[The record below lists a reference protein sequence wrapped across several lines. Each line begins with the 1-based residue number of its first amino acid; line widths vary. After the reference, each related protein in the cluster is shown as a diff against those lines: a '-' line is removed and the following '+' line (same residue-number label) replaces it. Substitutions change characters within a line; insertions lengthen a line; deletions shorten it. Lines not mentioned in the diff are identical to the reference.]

1 MRSFRLTRRSWLR
14 LTTGAV
20 GGLALAWHRAPGAS
34 AADAAAL
41 SSPTRVR
48 STVGPAARSALAQ
61 GDSVLHSAEPFGPP
75 TLEPTNNISSYLIR
89 FGLGETLLKVTP
101 DGSFVP
107 WLAESVAP
115 LDPLRWQVKLR
126 SGVTFWNGRG
136 VDAEAVRGSIMRAVA
151 KNPSS
156 AALLNLAS
164 AEAADPQTVILT
176 TRSPNGGMLSHL
188 AGFRAI
194 VHDAEHAAQVG
205 DEAFGLAPMLTG
217 PFIPTE
223 FRVRELV
230 TAKRFDGYWQGP
242 AKLAGIEMRAVAD
255 ANARLAA
262 MLAGDVEM
270 ARDLPVAATAQ
281 ARAAGVTVISSPT
294 NFMYQV
300 YLNNRREPFTD
311 AATRQALSLAIDR
324 ESLIAH
330 VLGGV
335 GSIATGPFASF
346 HPFAAPTPLAYD
358 PARAK
363 QLLDSAGWVDQGGGA
378 RMRGGQAL
386 EFELLTYPARP
397 DLVLL
402 ATAIQAQ
409 LAEVGVTVTLRS
421 VESASITGILDKGEY
436 QASMWTLQMAPSGDP
451 GYILQTVYT
460 TGGDSNPQ
468 LGYTSPRFDALIAQ
482 LNGTTDVAQRFALA
496 QQAQAILREDS
507 PAIYLMSP
515 SFNTLHSS
523 RLQSFVASPFDHYLI
538 DSSLALA

>member
-1 MRSFRLTRRSWLR
+1 MASSRITRRRWLG
-14 LTTGAV
+14 LAAGAT
-20 GGLALAWHRAPGAS
+20 GGLALPWRAGTALAAEAS
-34 AADAAAL
+34 WSTATLAPILASPAVQADAIL
-41 SSPTRVR
+41 R
-48 STVGPAARSALAQ
+48 
-61 GDSVLHSAEPFGPP
+61 SAEPFGPP
-75 TLEPTNNISSYLIR
+75 TLEPTNNISSYAIR
-89 FGLGETLLKVTP
+89 FGLGETLLRVTP

-107 WLAESVAP
+107 WLAESVTA

-126 SGVTFWNGRG
+126 SGVTFWNGRI
-136 VDAEAVRGSIMRAVA
+136 VDADAVRGSIMRAIA
-151 KNPSS
+151 KNPST
-156 AALLNLAS
+156 AALLNIAS
-164 AEAADPQTVILT
+164 VEAADSLTVILT
-176 TRSPNGGMLSHL
+176 TKSPNGGMLSHL

-230 TAKRFDGYWQGP
+230 TARRFDGYWQGP
-242 AKLAGIEMRAVAD
+242 AKLTGIEMRAVAD

-281 ARAAGVTVISSPT
+281 ARAASVTVVSIPS
-294 NFMYQV
+294 NFMYQI
-300 YLNNRREPFTD
+300 YLNNKREPFTD

-346 HPFAAPTPLAYD
+346 HPFAAPTPLPYD
-358 PARAK
+358 PAQTK
-363 QLLDSAGWVDQGGGA
+363 QLLESTGWLDQGGGA
-378 RMRGGQAL
+378 RMRDGRAL

-409 LAEVGVTVTLRS
+409 LADVGVTVTLRS
-421 VESASITGILDKGEY
+421 VESAAITGILDKGEY

-507 PAIYLMSP
+507 PAIYLMAP
-515 SFNTLHSS
+515 SFNTLYSP
-523 RLQSFVASPFDHYLI
+523 RLQNFVASPFDHYLI
-538 DSSLALA
+538 DGSLALA